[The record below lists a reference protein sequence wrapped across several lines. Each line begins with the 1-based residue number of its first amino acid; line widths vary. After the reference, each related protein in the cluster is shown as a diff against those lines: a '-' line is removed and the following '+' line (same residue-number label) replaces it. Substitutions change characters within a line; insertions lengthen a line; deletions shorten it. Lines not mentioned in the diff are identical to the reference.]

1 METIDILETIADQ
14 CVTYQELN
22 SVVRLNRTTRTALQ
36 HKCARPNF
44 TLNSVPLLD
53 TLMTTT
59 FYRSGENFSLTP
71 EESGLTFQLTL
82 EPILIT
88 SVKFGRVFVQL
99 SADEQETLR
108 RVYARLGIGHPEFP
122 AFFYIADRSLVHET
136 IPTAAATP
144 TFDYGYGTFL
154 SGAPRG
160 LCKGRHGIFQV
171 SLRRRTHLVLESALL
186 F

>member
-1 METIDILETIADQ
+1 MDHVDVLQTIADQ

-22 SVVRLNRTTRTALQ
+22 SLVRLNRTARTALQ
-36 HKCARPNF
+36 HKCVRPNF
-44 TLNSVPLLD
+44 TMHSVPLLD
-53 TLMTTT
+53 TLATTT

-71 EESGLTFQLTL
+71 EETGLTFQLTL
-82 EPILIT
+82 EPILIERVE
-88 SVKFGRVFVQL
+88 SGRVFVHL
-99 SADEQETLR
+99 SADEQKTLR

-122 AFFYIADRSLVHET
+122 AFFYIADCSLVHET
-136 IPTAAATP
+136 IPTAATP
-144 TFDYGYGTFL
+144 TFGTFL
-154 SGAPRG
+154 TGAPRG